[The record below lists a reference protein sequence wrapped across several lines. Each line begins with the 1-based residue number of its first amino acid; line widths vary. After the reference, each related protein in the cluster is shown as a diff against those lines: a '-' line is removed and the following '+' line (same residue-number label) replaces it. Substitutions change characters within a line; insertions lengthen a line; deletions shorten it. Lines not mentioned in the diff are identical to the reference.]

1 MVRLTGTKL
10 TSIIITNDTTS
21 STTVLTIIMEIIDL
35 ENKKESGEVDDDHGG
50 ERNKPAPQ
58 EHETPKGNISSL
70 HRHNQIRN

>member
-35 ENKKESGEVDDDHGG
+35 ENKKESGEVNDDHGG
-50 ERNKPAPQ
+50 EGHQPAPQ
-58 EHETPKGNISSL
+58 EHETP
-70 HRHNQIRN
+70 